1 MCERL
6 RREFSSGAGI
16 SKIRARQSVRLCL
29 VLTLG
34 WTDERRRRSC
44 ERHWCSG
51 KKCYSCTRQPGQ
63 PWVCCES
70 MSMREPSTVQCIACT
85 VRARAVQFITTRPYC
100 TVRAPA
106 TAPIHV
112 MSHIQY
118 VRRHCRDRGSPRSPV
133 PPSRRPR
140 LAAPG
145 APERAVRAAASHHT
159 HTARARPRQPHA
171 ARTCANAGGALVS
184 LPLSRARYAA
194 ARALLTCS
202 SRASSSR
209 AADHG

>member
-1 MCERL
+1 MATLDDRCERPGANL
-6 RREFSSGAGI
+6 ENPSTSVDAKSSRLEAGMDG
-16 SKIRARQSVRLCL
+16 RASSAIVRASL
-29 VLTLG
+29 VF
-34 WTDERRRRSC
+34 
-44 ERHWCSG
+44 G
-51 KKCYSCTRQPGQ
+51 KKVLQLYASGQ